1 MGQNFLVAAAAA
13 ACGVNAGVDAL
24 RLCFGEQLQQKSFCR
39 IGSPPEKVTPPL
51 LPKYG
56 LKRRSLF
63 TSCSGVKICSFP
75 LRMAQVSGLWQ

>member
-13 ACGVNAGVDAL
+13 ACGVNAGVDA
-24 RLCFGEQLQQKSFCR
+24 RVFAQ
-39 IGSPPEKVTPPL
+39 VTPPL
-51 LPKYG
+51 SPKYG

-63 TSCSGVKICSFP
+63 TNCSGVKICSFP